1 MSDFYQRQVE
11 AIDLMADGIRDLL
24 GTLED
29 IADENEDDELAAD
42 FRGVQKSLRVWQS
55 QLRGI
60 DTEGEDE

>member
-29 IADENEDDELAAD
+29 IADENDDDELARD
-42 FRGVQKSLRVWQS
+42 FRAVAKNLRVWQS
-55 QLRGI
+55 ELRGI
-60 DTEGEDE
+60 DTGDDEE